1 MRHIL
6 LFLLLSI
13 TPLTSLA
20 GVVKGTIRDTAG
32 EPIPFV
38 VVNVKNS
45 SYGVN
50 SSLGGYYFMEL
61 KAGTYTLVFSQ
72 TGLATQEH
80 KVTIT
85 DDKPLVLNV
94 TMKMSAKELAAV
106 EIAAKG
112 DRDRGKE
119 IMRKVID
126 ARGTYWDK
134 VENYKCNTYQK
145 SSLEKFPTDKALA
158 KAKGDSLKALEKALE
173 KQKKDS
179 VTVMVKKTS
188 DSVEVKQVKNDDFDK
203 VMKNKKLNLI
213 ESYTETY
220 FHSPNKFKENILAYH
235 DYAENNRQFSG
246 GGASATIE
254 YGEHEIAPVQY
265 EAENPYLLV
274 SDAQNGDF
282 NFYKNQID
290 APALCSRPLLSPA
303 AGTAFLNYRFDLLD
317 SIMENGH
324 LIYKIGVNPL
334 FKSDALFSGLIFV
347 QEGTW
352 AIVSVNLCVN
362 DEVLLYCKEFCVIQD
377 YSEVA
382 PGIFLPV
389 RREFM
394 YTIRDG
400 DFNIVGNTRVDHS
413 DYVVNGTLPPKL
425 FTDEVKR
432 YAVDAFDKDS
442 LYWTEHRTIALDEKE
457 INYINEADS
466 LAAYYQSPKYLH
478 SIDSAFNHINVWSF
492 LLNGVGHRNR
502 VNGTEWGFDP
512 LIAQIVPFGVGGYR
526 HRLGGYFNK
535 DFTNGMLLETD
546 GQVDYGFLNKD
557 VRGKV
562 GVGLTY
568 IPLRFVR
575 TFVRFGDYY
584 DMINN
589 FASLSSVFS
598 RSNYVRC
605 RQFSIAQ
612 RMEIVNGLFGELTYE
627 FSDQFPITGMKLE
640 AWSQAAFGTLNT
652 PIDFERYIK
661 SEFRLELKYRFRQKY
676 IIKKNKKI
684 ILGTKYPEVRF
695 LYRKGVMGMFDSEVN
710 FDYIEFS
717 SLDEFKFA
725 RFGTSNW
732 NVLMGAFV
740 NKRDLRVLEYKYFR
754 GSDSFIFSD
763 PLRSFQL
770 LGPTLNTANAYFR
783 LNYIH
788 HFEGCF
794 SSKIPLINKLKIT
807 SSVGGGV
814 LMIPSQD
821 FYHQEMFVGLER
833 IVRIKK
839 QLFRFGVFAVTAD
852 NTLVKPT
859 VTWKVGV
866 SFYNSFTRKWSY

>member
-1 MRHIL
+1 MRYFIL
-6 LFLLLSI
+6 YLFLSLF
-13 TPLTSLA
+13 PLTSFA
-20 GVVKGTIRDTAG
+20 GVIKGTIRDTAG
-32 EPIPFV
+32 EPVPFV
-38 VVNVKNS
+38 MVSVKNS

-50 SSLGGYYFMEL
+50 SSLSGYYFMEL
-61 KAGTYTLVFSQ
+61 NPGKYTIVFSQ
-72 TGLATQEH
+72 LGMQSQERV
-80 KVTIT
+80 VTIT
-85 DDKPLVLNV
+85 DDKPLVLNI
-94 TMKMSAKELAAV
+94 TMKVSAKELGTV
-106 EIAAKG
+106 VIAAKG

-119 IMRKVID
+119 IMHKVVD
-126 ARGTYWDK
+126 ARDDYWDK

-145 SSLEKFPTDKALA
+145 SSLEKFPTEKALA
-158 KAKGDSLKALEKALE
+158 KAKDDSISLVEKS
-173 KQKKDS
+173 KKDS
-179 VTVMVKKTS
+179 IAAVIIKTP
-188 DSVEVKQVKNDDFDK
+188 DSLEVKTVKNDDFARAIS
-203 VMKNKKLNLI
+203 NKKLNLI
-213 ESYTETY
+213 EAVTETY
-220 FHSPNKFKENILAYH
+220 FRAPNAFKENIFAYH
-235 DYAENNRQFSG
+235 DYAETNKFDG
-246 GGASATIE
+246 GRGASASME

-265 EAENPYLLV
+265 EDENPYLLV
-274 SDAQNGDF
+274 KDAQSSDF
-282 NFYKNQID
+282 NFYKNQLYL
-290 APALCSRPLLSPA
+290 PALCSRPVLSPA
-303 AGTAFLNYRFDLLD
+303 AGTAFLNYKFDLLD
-317 SIMENGH
+317 SIEENGH
-324 LIYKIGVNPL
+324 LIYKIGVTPL

-347 QEGTW
+347 QQGSW

-362 DEVLLYCKEFCVIQD
+362 PDVLLYCKEFCVIQD

-400 DFNIVGNTRVDHS
+400 KFNIVGNTRIEHS
-413 DYVVNGTLPPKL
+413 DYVVNGTLPEKL
-425 FTDEVKR
+425 FNDEVKR
-432 YAVDAFDKDS
+432 YADDAFDKDS
-442 LYWTEHRTIALDEKE
+442 LYWTQHRTIALDEKE
-457 INYINEADS
+457 ITYINEADS
-466 LAAYYQSPKYLH
+466 LAAYYQSPKYLN
-478 SIDSAFNHINVWSF
+478 SMDSAFNHINVWSF

-502 VNGTEWGFDP
+502 VNGTEWGVDP

-526 HRLGGYFNK
+526 HKLGGYFNK

-568 IPLRFVR
+568 LPLRFVR

-605 RQFSIAQ
+605 KQFSIAQ

-627 FSDQFPITGMKLE
+627 YSDQFPITDMRLE
-640 AWSQAAFGTLNT
+640 AWSTQVFGALNT
-652 PIDFERYIK
+652 PVDFERYVK

-676 IIKKNKKI
+676 IIKKHKKI
-684 ILGTKYPEVRF
+684 ILGTKYPEIRF
-695 LYRKGVMGMFDSEVN
+695 LYRKGVNGMFGSEVN

-717 SLDEFKFA
+717 SLDEFKFG

-732 NVLMGAFV
+732 NVVAGAFV
-740 NKRDLRVLEYKYFR
+740 NKKDLRVLEYKYFR
-754 GSDSFIFSD
+754 GSDSYIFSD

-807 SSVGGGV
+807 SSVGGGMV
-814 LMIPSQD
+814 MIPSQN
-821 FYHQEMFVGLER
+821 FYHQELFVGLER

-852 NTLVKPT
+852 NNLAKPA
-859 VTWKVGV
+859 VTWKVGI